1 LKKYLQI
8 IEGLLCI
15 FSFTIFL
22 SAFMIDSTQL
32 FTGIGGWNVVQ
43 DRIDLK
49 NLFAEIRRKGSTS
62 QVSRELDV
70 SMGNISDWKNG
81 RSVPNAVSL
90 VKLADYF
97 GCSVDYLLGRTEK
110 RDMS

>member
-1 LKKYLQI
+1 
-8 IEGLLCI
+8 
-15 FSFTIFL
+15 
-22 SAFMIDSTQL
+22 M
-32 FTGIGGWNVVQ
+32 VQ

-49 NLFAEIRRKGSTS
+49 NLFVEIRRKGSTS

-97 GCSVDYLLGRTEK
+97 VDYLLGRTEN
-110 RDMS
+110 RDMI

>member
-1 LKKYLQI
+1 
-8 IEGLLCI
+8 
-15 FSFTIFL
+15 
-22 SAFMIDSTQL
+22 M
-32 FTGIGGWNVVQ
+32 VQ
-43 DRIDLK
+43 ERIDLK

-62 QVSRELDV
+62 QVSRDLDV

-97 GCSVDYLLGRTEK
+97 GWSVDYLLGRTEH
-110 RDMS
+110 RDMI

>member
-1 LKKYLQI
+1 MH
-8 IEGLLCI
+8 I
-15 FSFTIFL
+15 FIYNFPL
-22 SAFMIDSTQL
+22 SIYDRSDTTFIL
-32 FTGIGGWNVVQ
+32 ELGEWNVVQ

-62 QVSRELDV
+62 QVSRDLDV

-97 GCSVDYLLGRTEK
+97 GCSVDYLLGRTEH
-110 RDMS
+110 RDMI

>member
-1 LKKYLQI
+1 MHIFIYNLRSSIYDRFDRTF
-8 IEGLLCI
+8 LLE
-15 FSFTIFL
+15 L
-22 SAFMIDSTQL
+22 
-32 FTGIGGWNVVQ
+32 GEWNVAQ

-49 NLFAEIRRKGSTS
+49 NLFVEIRRKGSTS
-62 QVSRELDV
+62 RVSRELDV

-97 GCSVDYLLGRTEK
+97 GCSVDYLLGRTEN
-110 RDMS
+110 RDMI

>member
-1 LKKYLQI
+1 
-8 IEGLLCI
+8 
-15 FSFTIFL
+15 
-22 SAFMIDSTQL
+22 M
-32 FTGIGGWNVVQ
+32 VQ

-49 NLFAEIRRKGSTS
+49 NLFVEIRRKGSTS

-90 VKLADYF
+90 VKLAELYHT
-97 GCSVDYLLGRTEK
+97 STDYLLGRTEN
-110 RDMS
+110 RDMI

>member
-1 LKKYLQI
+1 
-8 IEGLLCI
+8 
-15 FSFTIFL
+15 
-22 SAFMIDSTQL
+22 M
-32 FTGIGGWNVVQ
+32 VQ

-49 NLFAEIRRKGSTS
+49 NLFVEIRRKGSTS

-97 GCSVDYLLGRTEK
+97 GCSVDYLLGRTEN
-110 RDMS
+110 RDMIETGGLHHERDCGFCAGKPQK

>member
-1 LKKYLQI
+1 
-8 IEGLLCI
+8 
-15 FSFTIFL
+15 
-22 SAFMIDSTQL
+22 M
-32 FTGIGGWNVVQ
+32 VQ

-49 NLFAEIRRKGSTS
+49 NLFVEIRRKGSTS

-70 SMGNISDWKNG
+70 SMGNISDWKKG

-97 GCSVDYLLGRTEK
+97 GCYVDYLLGRTEN
-110 RDMS
+110 RDMI